1 VRLSLRLPCSESS
14 AQGGRHHRPIR
25 MMLCSRRPS
34 SLRVMSGTPESRAYR
49 VVIADDTYL
58 IREGLRQV
66 LEGEDG
72 VDIVAYASS
81 LPTLLRE
88 VSEQRPDVVITDI
101 RMPPTNT
108 DEGILAAAEL
118 QESDPPVGVVVISN
132 YVSPHYVLRLFEHG
146 SAGTAYLLKE
156 NIGHRERLME
166 AIRAVASGGSVVD
179 PAVVDVLV
187 EARLRARNSRL
198 TDLTTRERE
207 VLARVAQG
215 KSNAAIATELFLTKR
230 AIEKN
235 INSIFSKLNL
245 VNDTEISQRVAA
257 TLLYL
262 ADTPASAPETVSA

>member
-1 VRLSLRLPCSESS
+1 
-14 AQGGRHHRPIR
+14 
-25 MMLCSRRPS
+25 
-34 SLRVMSGTPESRAYR
+34 
-49 VVIADDTYL
+49 
-58 IREGLRQV
+58 V
-66 LEGEDG
+66 LEGEKA
-72 VDIVAYASS
+72 VQVVAYASS
-81 LPTLLRE
+81 LPGLLRE

-108 DEGILAAAEL
+108 DEGIHAAAEL

-156 NIGHRERLME
+156 NIGHRERLVE
-166 AIRAVASGGSVVD
+166 AIREVASGGSVVD

-187 EARLRARNSRL
+187 EARLRARNSPLASL
-198 TDLTTRERE
+198 TPRERE

-245 VNDTEISQRVAA
+245 VNDAEISRRVAA

-262 ADTPASAPETVSA
+262 ADTPASQLAAG

>member
-1 VRLSLRLPCSESS
+1 
-14 AQGGRHHRPIR
+14 
-25 MMLCSRRPS
+25 
-34 SLRVMSGTPESRAYR
+34 MSGTPESRAYR

-245 VNDTEISQRVAA
+245 VNDTEISRRVAA